1 MCGCLFFAMA
11 FAMFSGR
18 LGEWLGQK
26 KLQATCLSKFH
37 FNLSGQIPNTVS
49 VMPFV
54 CLYCFVCGALVGWLV
69 GVLGYWEVTGN
80 LRSGIPP

>member
-1 MCGCLFFAMA
+1 MVWAL
-11 FAMFSGR
+11 FSGW

-26 KLQATCLSKFH
+26 KLRATCLSKFPFH
-37 FNLSGQIPNTVS
+37 LLGQIPITVS
-49 VMPFV
+49 MMPFV
-54 CLYCFVCGALVGWLV
+54 CLYCFVCGALVGWLVGWLV